1 MVAILG
7 YSREQIFA
15 AVKEMYTAVA
25 EAPSSP
31 FHFLVGHAASEI
43 LGYPRERIETVPR
56 YPLESFAGVGCPFNA
71 EAVGAGDTVLDIGAG
86 AGTDSFIA
94 GSIVGPRGKV
104 IAADIT
110 PAMAG
115 KLAES
120 VRESGARN
128 IDVLLASAE
137 QLPLRDGSVDSI
149 TSNGVLNLVPDKRR
163 AVAEMFRVLR
173 PHGHLQIADVVIDR
187 PVSVDCHTDPRL
199 WVECVVG
206 ATVEEDFLDLFH
218 DAGFEDVHIVRS
230 LDYFA
235 HSPSE
240 QTREIAASFGARSVE
255 VTMRR
260 GPVAP
265 SRVWQ
270 LLQRMNPRRAVAS
283 LWRRGFMGVAGL
295 GLALLTCYGTLV
307 ALALLATMGMGL
319 TLDRTL
325 WAGGI
330 AIFAWLTVAAVA
342 SGLRSHGLPWPTLV
356 AVTGAAA
363 VSFALFIHYW
373 FVIELGG
380 FLILGAAVWWD
391 IRARRRQ
398 ESRVLGLDPDTES

>member
-15 AVKEMYTAVA
+15 AVKEMYTTVA

-31 FHFLVGHAASEI
+31 FHFPVGRPACET
-43 LGYPRERIETVPR
+43 LGYTRERIESVPWQ
-56 YPLESFAGVGCPFNA
+56 LVASFAGVGCPFNG
-71 EAVGAGDTVLDIGAG
+71 EAVGVGDTALDIGAG
-86 AGTDSFIA
+86 AGNDSFIA
-94 GSIVGPRGKV
+94 SDMVGPGGRV
-104 IAADIT
+104 IAMDIT
-110 PAMAG
+110 PAMAR
-115 KLAES
+115 KLAET
-120 VRESGARN
+120 VREAGVGN
-128 IDVLLASAE
+128 IDVLLGSAE
-137 QLPLRDGSVDSI
+137 QLPLRDGAVDSI

-173 PHGHLQIADVVIDR
+173 PDGRLQIADVVIDR

-206 ATVEEDFLDLFH
+206 ATVEEDFLALFR

-230 LDYFA
+230 IDYFA
-235 HSPSE
+235 HSPSA
-240 QTREIAASFGARSVE
+240 QTREIAASFGARSIE

-265 SRVWQ
+265 SRARQ
-270 LLQRMNPRRAVAS
+270 FLQRMNPRRVVAS

-295 GLALLTCYGTLV
+295 GLALLTCYGTVV
-307 ALALLATMGMGL
+307 ALTLLATLGMGL

-325 WAGGI
+325 WSGAIAG
-330 AIFAWLTVAAVA
+330 FAWLTVAAVA
-342 SGLRSHGLPWPTLV
+342 PGSRFHGRPWPAV
-356 AVTGAAA
+356 AAATGAAV
-363 VSFALFIHYW
+363 VSFALFVHYW

-380 FLILGAAVWWD
+380 FLLLGAAVWWD

-398 ESRVLGLDPDTES
+398 ESRILGLDAHAGS